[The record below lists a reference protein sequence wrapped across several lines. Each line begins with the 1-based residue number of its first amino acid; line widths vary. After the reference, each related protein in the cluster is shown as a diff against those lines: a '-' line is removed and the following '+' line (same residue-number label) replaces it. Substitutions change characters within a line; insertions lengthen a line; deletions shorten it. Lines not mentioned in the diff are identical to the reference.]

1 MMDVALAVG
10 IFIVGAWCGILLMA
24 VLAIARGCGDGE

>member
-10 IFIVGAWCGILLMA
+10 MFILGAWCGILLMA
-24 VLAIARGCGDGE
+24 VLFIARGDGE

>member
-10 IFIVGAWCGILLMA
+10 MFVLGAWCGILLMA
-24 VLAIARGCGDGE
+24 VLFIARGGDGE